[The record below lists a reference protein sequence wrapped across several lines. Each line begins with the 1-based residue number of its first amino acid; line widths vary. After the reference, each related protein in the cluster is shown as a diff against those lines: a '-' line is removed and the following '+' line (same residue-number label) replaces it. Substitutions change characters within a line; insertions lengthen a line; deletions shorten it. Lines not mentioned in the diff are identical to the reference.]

1 MMDWSFCVICG
12 GEGDLKCPANSNQ
25 DNGLGVY
32 GRFLETVAEFRYL
45 ESLSVSVKFNDEYDA
60 EMFFLR
66 IRQNGTR
73 HAI

>member
-1 MMDWSFCVICG
+1 MICG

-25 DNGLGVY
+25 DNGLGVN

-45 ESLSVSVKFNDEYDA
+45 ESLSVSVKFNDEYDS

-66 IRQNGTR
+66 IRRNGTR